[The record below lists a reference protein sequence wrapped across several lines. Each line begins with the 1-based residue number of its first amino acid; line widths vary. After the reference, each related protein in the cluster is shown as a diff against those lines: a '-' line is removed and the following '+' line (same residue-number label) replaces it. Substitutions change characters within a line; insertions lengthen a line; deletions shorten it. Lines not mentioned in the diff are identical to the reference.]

1 MLPGP
6 TPGTPL
12 APTGAGGFAVVDVE
26 ATGRSPWRHR
36 VVEVAVVLLDERL
49 RPEAEFCTLLD
60 PLGPVGPTHVH
71 RIAQADVEGAPRFR
85 EIAPRL
91 LELLA
96 GRVLVG
102 HHVTCDHAF
111 LDREFARIGVALPPV
126 PLLCTMRLARDH
138 LPQARGFGLAACV
151 EAAGLGRFPAHTAL
165 GDARATADLLR
176 HCAGAASC
184 PPDDWAVPLREAA
197 RVPWPQLGRAR
208 SHPSDEPVL
217 LVRRDPLPGLHPWP
231 DSETGATAEPVG
243 APDGGPLSGF
253 PVQASGPASGEPVE
267 QPRQAPEGSPCS
279 PAYGLRPPRSRPPA
293 EVRKETGAMGSSA

>member
-6 TPGTPL
+6 TPGTSVVP
-12 APTGAGGFAVVDVE
+12 AGAGGFAVVDVE

-36 VVEVAVVLLDERL
+36 VVEVAVVLLDGAL

-111 LDREFARIGVALPPV
+111 LDREFARIGVPLPPV
-126 PLLCTMRLARDH
+126 PLLCTMRLARAH
-138 LPQARGFGLAACV
+138 LPQARGFGLAACA

-165 GDARATADLLR
+165 GDARATAELLR
-176 HCAGAASC
+176 HCVGAPSC

-197 RVPWPQLGRAR
+197 RVPWPRLGRAR
-208 SHPSDEPVL
+208 SRP
-217 LVRRDPLPGLHPWP
+217 
-231 DSETGATAEPVG
+231 
-243 APDGGPLSGF
+243 
-253 PVQASGPASGEPVE
+253 SGEPV
-267 QPRQAPEGSPCS
+267 PLRHRDLPPEAS
-279 PAYGLRPPRSRPPA
+279 PAGPPEPLREPPYPVRTPGAQPPA
-293 EVRKETGAMGSSA
+293 AARKGTGAMGSSA